1 MYPLPA
7 ALVRM
12 MTAMHGEAGAAWL
25 ADLPTL
31 LDACARRWS
40 LSLGPPFAAEFN
52 YVAPAERSD
61 GTLAVLKIGVPDR
74 ESRTGLDA
82 LRLYDGQGMVR
93 LLDASEELGAQL
105 LERLA
110 PGTPLSALADD
121 AAATSIAA
129 SVMRQLWRPAPT
141 GHRYPTVADWGRG
154 FERLRRRY
162 YGGTGPLPAALVE
175 RAEHL
180 YAELGASMAE
190 PVVLHGDLHHD
201 NILAAT
207 RAPWLAIDPKGA
219 VGEPAYE
226 PGAWLR
232 NPIPGL
238 LALPDPARLTRRRVD
253 QLSEEL
259 GLERTRIRDWGL
271 AQAVLSAW
279 WHIEDAGSG
288 WEFAI
293 TVAELLATVPD

>member
-1 MYPLPA
+1 
-7 ALVRM
+7 M

-25 ADLPTL
+25 ADLPAL
-31 LDACARRWS
+31 LAACARRWS
-40 LSLGPPFAAEFN
+40 LTVGPPFAAAFN

-61 GTLAVLKIGVPDR
+61 GTLAVLKVGVPDR

-93 LLDASEELGAQL
+93 LLDADEELGAQL
-105 LERLA
+105 LERLM

-129 SVMRQLWRPAPT
+129 GVMRQLRRPAPA

-154 FERLRRRY
+154 FARLRRRY
-162 YGGTGPLPAALVE
+162 DGGTGPLPAALVE
-175 RAEHL
+175 RAERL
-180 YAELGASMAE
+180 YAELGASMAA

-201 NILAAT
+201 NIVAAT
-207 RAPWLAIDPKGA
+207 RAPWLAIDPKGV

-232 NPIPGL
+232 NPMPGL

-253 QLSEEL
+253 QLAEEL
-259 GLERTRIRDWGL
+259 GIERTRIRDWGL

-293 TVAELLATVPD
+293 RVAELLAAVPD